1 MMGNALLHWISDL
14 LWPMV
19 CLGCG
24 RHDTRLCQQCLHG
37 TDEPSP
43 LVPRPFPSVDR
54 LLAAGSMRSP
64 VLARAVWHL
73 KYRNAPDLA
82 VTLGDQLASA
92 AASAGLL
99 PARNT
104 IVVPVPLHP
113 SRLRERG
120 YNQAGLL
127 AARLA
132 STALLP
138 VHPQILMRSRR
149 TTSQVT
155 TNDRAERLANMVGA
169 FACTDPALVRG
180 RSIFLVDDVCTTGAT
195 LSACANVLR
204 KAGARSVTALVLAR

>member
-1 MMGNALLHWISDL
+1 MMGNALLNWISDL
-14 LWPMV
+14 LWPLT

-24 RHDTRLCQQCLHG
+24 RRDIRLCESCLAD

-43 LVPRPFPSVDR
+43 VVPRPFPCVDR
-54 LLAAGSMRSP
+54 LLAAGTMRSP

-82 VTLGDQLASA
+82 VTLGDQLAAA

-99 PARNT
+99 PARDT
-104 IVVPVPLHP
+104 VVVPVPLHP

-132 STALLP
+132 TVALLP
-138 VHPQILMRSRR
+138 LHSRALMRSRR

-155 TNDRAERLANMVGA
+155 TADRAERLENMVGA

-180 RSIFLVDDVCTTGAT
+180 RAVFLIDDVCTTGAT
-195 LSACANVLR
+195 LSACAVAL
-204 KAGARSVTALVLAR
+204 KDAGARNVTAIVLAR